1 MFRLPRNPVVTVAS
15 SCQNVFHEPHGVEI
29 WNKRY
34 NFKVVKVYVQ
44 EQRQVIGGRHGGLP
58 PLYLHET
65 LLIVDN
71 KRFSMGWGNTIMNND
86 MYKQRYFIKI
96 NA

>member
-1 MFRLPRNPVVTVAS
+1 MFRLPRNPVVSVAS
-15 SCQNVFHEPHGVEI
+15 SCQNISHEPHGVEI

-44 EQRQVIGGRHGGLP
+44 EQRKVVGGGLALP
-58 PLYLHET
+58 VYVHGN

-71 KRFSMGWGNTIMNND
+71 KRFSMGRGKYNNGEWCV
-86 MYKQRYFIKI
+86 
-96 NA
+96 

>member
-1 MFRLPRNPVVTVAS
+1 MLLLPAHAKNLS
-15 SCQNVFHEPHGVEI
+15 HEAHGVEI

-44 EQRQVIGGRHGGLP
+44 EQRKVCRGGLP
-58 PLYLHET
+58 TAYLHGN

-71 KRFSMGWGNTIMNND
+71 KRFSMGRGKYNNE
-86 MYKQRYFIKI
+86 QWCV
-96 NA
+96 

>member
-1 MFRLPRNPVVTVAS
+1 MLPAHAKNIS
-15 SCQNVFHEPHGVEI
+15 HEPHGVEI

-44 EQRQVIGGRHGGLP
+44 EQRQVVGGAGGFAP
-58 PLYLHET
+58 SPVYLHET

-71 KRFSMGWGNTIMNND
+71 KRLSMGRGKYNNEEWCV
-86 MYKQRYFIKI
+86 
-96 NA
+96 